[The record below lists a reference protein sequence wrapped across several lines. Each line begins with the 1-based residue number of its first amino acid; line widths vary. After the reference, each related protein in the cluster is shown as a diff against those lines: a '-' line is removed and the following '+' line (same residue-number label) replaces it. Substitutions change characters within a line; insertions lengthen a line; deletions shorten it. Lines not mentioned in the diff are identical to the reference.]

1 MYEEYKAMIKKA
13 IKYIEDHLDEELTT
27 EKVASHS
34 AVSMYHFH
42 RIFQS
47 YVGMSVTN
55 YIRKR
60 RLTHAAQVL
69 VSTERAVIDI
79 AVQYGFPHKR
89 HLLELLKGCFNTKRR
104 ERGLLTMIRKSI

>member
-1 MYEEYKAMIKKA
+1 MHEEYKEIIKKS
-13 IKYIEDHLDEELTT
+13 IEYIENHLHEELTT
-27 EKVASHS
+27 ERVASHS

-42 RIFQS
+42 RIFQR
-47 YVGMSVTN
+47 YVGMSVTD

-79 AVQYGFPHKR
+79 ALQYGFPHKR
-89 HLLELLKGCFNTKRR
+89 HLRELLKECFNCHQRNIESTFSHF
-104 ERGLLTMIRKSI
+104 I